1 MAEKKSGYLV
11 LVAMIFAVSMTFID
25 QTIVSISIPEIQK
38 DLSLTSTG
46 VQWVINGY
54 LLSLAALFALGGKL
68 ADVFGHRRLVVIGV
82 LIFAISSTLCGFTPD
97 TSIDETWLIF
107 FRIVQGAGAALMFPA
122 ALAITIIGI
131 PLALADRTRD
141 QWDQAARAS

>member
-1 MAEKKSGYLV
+1 MAEQKSGYLV

-82 LIFAISSTLCGFTPD
+82 LIFAVSSACCGFTPD
-97 TSIDETWLIF
+97 SSIDEAWLIF
-107 FRIVQGAGAALMFPA
+107 FRVIQGAGAALMFPA
-122 ALAITIIGI
+122 ALAIVISSFPIR
-131 PLALADRTRD
+131 DRGK
-141 QWDQAARAS
+141 